1 MCGSGTVRQDR
12 EFLDTWFSSALWPH
26 STLGWPDDTQDM
38 RAFYPTV
45 VMETGYDIL
54 FFWVA
59 RMIMMGLENTGQA
72 PFTTVYLHG
81 LVRDS
86 RGRKMSKT
94 VGNVVDPLELIE
106 RYGTDSLRFALTTGT
121 TPGNDTR
128 VAPGKLEAA
137 RNFANKL
144 WNASRFVM
152 MSLEE
157 APASALQGWS
167 RLEPPA
173 HREDRWVLSRLHRVT
188 GRVDQFLREF
198 QLGEAQRELYEFLWG
213 EYCDWYIELV
223 KVRLQRGDQ
232 SPLRVLAYA
241 LERVLRLLHPFMPFI
256 TEEMWQLLLQRLP
269 REAQWPESIMVAPY
283 PVAEDRFLDP
293 AAEAEIGTVIDVIRG
308 VRNLRAEFRLP
319 PLRAVEAFI
328 EATDR
333 QALEDEAA
341 AVQTLARVEP
351 LRLLADGDPRP
362 SLQNTFTFVLS
373 GAAVMVPLEG
383 LVDLQQERRRL
394 EKEMADSREAIQR
407 LERRLEDQEFL
418 GKAPEEVVERER
430 QRLASM
436 MERRQRIGELLGRLE
451 A

>member
-1 MCGSGTVRQDR
+1 
-12 EFLDTWFSSALWPH
+12 
-26 STLGWPDDTQDM
+26 
-38 RAFYPTV
+38 
-45 VMETGYDIL
+45 
-54 FFWVA
+54 
-59 RMIMMGLENTGQA
+59 
-72 PFTTVYLHG
+72 
-81 LVRDS
+81 
-86 RGRKMSKT
+86 MSKT

-167 RLEPPA
+167 ALEPPG

-198 QLGEAQRELYEFLWG
+198 QLGEAQRELYEFLWN
-213 EYCDWYIELV
+213 EYCDWYIELA
-223 KVRLQRGDQ
+223 KVRLQKGDQ
-232 SPLRVLAYA
+232 SPLKVLAHV
-241 LERVLRLLHPFMPFI
+241 LERMLRLLHPFMPFI
-256 TEEMWQLLLQRLP
+256 TEELWQLLLQRLP
-269 REAQWPESIMVAPY
+269 REGQWPESIMVAPY
-283 PVAEDRFLDP
+283 PVAEERFLDP
-293 AAEAEIGTVIDVIRG
+293 TAEAEIGTVIEVVRG
-308 VRNLRAEFRLP
+308 IRNLRAEFRLP
-319 PLRAVEAFI
+319 HQQAVEVLI
-328 EATDR
+328 EASDR
-333 QALEDEAA
+333 RALAEEAA

-362 SLQNTFTFVLS
+362 SLHNTFTFVLS
-373 GAAVMVPLEG
+373 GTAVMVPLEA

-394 EKEMADSREAIQR
+394 ENEMAESRENIQS

-418 GKAPEEVVERER
+418 SKAPEVVVERER
-430 QRLASM
+430 ERLASVT
-436 MERRQRIGELLGRLE
+436 ERRQRIEELLARLE